1 MDATLIPFSIP
12 KDAIMKLITI
22 TRIRFL
28 YILLMLCL
36 PAALLAQQPAQ
47 KTIRGTVLDTAGKA
61 LSGASI
67 TVKGLNRG
75 TTSDAAGAFS
85 ITAPATAQL
94 EISLLGYAAQTFAV
108 ADLNGPL
115 TVTLQVNASSLDGVV
130 VIGYGTIRK
139 KDVTGA
145 IQTIDGG
152 TLEKSMMPDVTQ
164 ALNGRVSGVNVQ
176 KSSNRPGAGFSV
188 QVRGTNSFNFSNE
201 PLYVID
207 GIPTTNGM
215 RYLNPSDIESI
226 DVLKDAS
233 SSAIYG
239 SRGSNGVVIITT
251 KGGKK
256 KDGFDVNYNG
266 YTGIKI
272 PARIPDMIG
281 SRGDGLEYV
290 DYRIALWSNK
300 YGPSSLSRPD
310 FLTAAEKE
318 RVRYGEY
325 YDWSRE
331 VLKSG
336 MINNHSVSA
345 SGGSEKTSY
354 TFGLGYFDEEGITG
368 RERFKRMTANLG
380 LEHRMNSKIKLGF
393 NSYGSKV
400 NIDEGSSEALINAY
414 FLPPIVSPYDE
425 NGNSLFKVQPT
436 SSKINPLIDMENDIR
451 EREEYY
457 ANVSGYIEVTPIKD
471 LSIKSQF
478 ASQYDTWTYGNFKG
492 LYTQANSGVNP
503 PSAYKSTGKNF
514 NWVWDNI
521 ITWRKNIGKDHKI
534 HAIGLFSIQKDQ
546 HESAAMRGEGLPYNS
561 GWHAIQ
567 TADQITGVESNYWE
581 SAMMSLMARVNYT
594 YKGKYLLT
602 LTTRYDG
609 TSRLAK
615 ENRWGMMP
623 SAALGWQISEE
634 NFMKDIS
641 FVNDLKLRLSYGL
654 TGNNNV
660 RHDVTR
666 TRLAMSRYLFGDKGT
681 VGFGMGNEIGN
692 PNLKW
697 EMTSEFN
704 AGLDFGFLRN
714 RIRGTL
720 DIYKRITRDLIFERK
735 VANINGFSSF
745 LENVGSTSNEGIELG
760 LSTVNVTTKN
770 FTWKTD
776 LTFSKNRNKIRD
788 LYGDKKDDV
797 ANRWF
802 IGQPIRVIYDYNF
815 QGIWQNGEKG
825 DAAKYGKAPGH
836 IKIEDRNN
844 DNAFDERDMMIL
856 GSPNPDW
863 TGGITNTFTYK
874 NFDFSAFVY
883 VRKGGLYDDPF
894 TFMFT
899 AWDNEHWNKLD
910 VNYWTPDNPS
920 NEYPGI
926 GAVSLHTQVLS
937 KVKGTFVKIQN
948 MTMGYTFETEKMK
961 RVKLKNLRVY
971 GTVNNPFTFT
981 KYLGSDPES
990 IGEDPYSTLSV
1001 MPMSFTLG
1009 LNLTF

>member
-1 MDATLIPFSIP
+1 M
-12 KDAIMKLITI
+12 
-22 TRIRFL
+22 RIRCINIL
-28 YILLMLCL
+28 MLLCMLCPALLM
-36 PAALLAQQPAQ
+36 AQQPAAS
-47 KTIRGTVLDTAGKA
+47 KTVKGTILDSAGNA
-61 LSGASI
+61 LPGASI
-67 TVKGLNRG
+67 TILGTSRG
-75 TTSDAAGAFS
+75 TTSDANGAFQL
-85 ITAPATAQL
+85 TAPNNGKL
-94 EISLLGYAAQTFAV
+94 EISLLGYSTQTFAV
-108 ADLNGPL
+108 ADIDGPL
-115 TVTLQVNASSLDGVV
+115 TVKLTVSASSLDGVV

-145 IQTIDGG
+145 IQTIDGA
-152 TLEKSMMPDVTQ
+152 TLEKSMMPDATQ
-164 ALNGRVSGVNVQ
+164 ALNGRVAGVNVL
-176 KSSNRPGAGFSV
+176 KTSNRPGAGFNV

-251 KGGKK
+251 KGAKK
-256 KDGFDVNYNG
+256 KDGFDVNFNG
-266 YTGIKI
+266 YAGIKV

-290 DYRIALWSNK
+290 DYRIALWTNK

-310 FLTAAEKE
+310 FLTPAEKE

-336 MINNHSVSA
+336 LIHNHSINA

-354 TFGLGYFDEEGITG
+354 TFGMGYFDEEGITG

-380 LEHRMNSKIKLGF
+380 IEHRMSSKIKLGF

-400 NIDEGSSEALINAY
+400 NIDEGSAEALINAY
-414 FLPPIVSPYDE
+414 FLPPIVSPYDA
-425 NGNSLFKVQPT
+425 NGNMLFKVQPT
-436 SSKINPLIDMENDIR
+436 SSKVNPLIDMENDIR

-457 ANVSGYIEVTPIKD
+457 ANIAGFIEVSPIKD

-478 ASQYDTWTYGNFKG
+478 ASQFDTYTYGTFKG

-503 PSAYKSTGKNF
+503 PSAYKATGKSF

-521 ITWRKNIGKDHKI
+521 ITWKKNIGKEHKI

-546 HESAAMRGEGLPYNS
+546 HESSQMRGEGLPYNS

-581 SAMMSLMARVNYT
+581 SAMVSFMGRVNYT

-615 ENRWGMMP
+615 NNRWGMMP
-623 SAALGWQISEE
+623 SAALGWQLSEE
-634 NFMKDIS
+634 DFMKGIS

-660 RHDVTR
+660 RHDVTH
-666 TRLAMSRYLFGDKGT
+666 TRLSMSRYLLGDKGT
-681 VGFGMGNEIGN
+681 VGFGLGNEIGN

-697 EMTSEFN
+697 EMTSELN
-704 AGLDFGFLRN
+704 AGLDFGLFRN
-714 RIRGTL
+714 RIRGSL
-720 DIYKRITRDLIFERK
+720 DVYKRITRDLIFERK
-735 VANINGFSSF
+735 VANINGYSSF
-745 LENVGSTSNEGIELG
+745 LENIGSTSNEGIELG
-760 LSTVNVTTKN
+760 LSTVNVSTKN

-788 LYGDKKDDV
+788 LYGDKKDDI

-802 IGQPIRVIYDYNF
+802 IGQPMKVIYDYKF
-815 QGIWQNGEKG
+815 LGIWQTSEK
-825 DAAKYGKAPGH
+825 AAAAPYGKAPGH
-836 IKIEDRNN
+836 IKIEDRN
-844 DNAFDERDMMIL
+844 DDKAFDERDMVIL
-856 GSPNPDW
+856 GTPNPDW

-874 NFDFSAFVY
+874 NWDLSAFVY
-883 VRKGGLYDDPF
+883 IRKGGLYDDPF

-910 VNYWTPDNPS
+910 VNYWTPENGS

-948 MTMGYTFETEKMK
+948 LTAGYTFEAEKLK
-961 RVKLKNLRVY
+961 RVKMKNLRIY
-971 GTVNNPFTFT
+971 GTVNNPFTFS

-990 IGEDPYSTLSV
+990 IGEDPYSTLSI
-1001 MPMSFTLG
+1001 MPMSFT
-1009 LNLTF
+1009 